1 MLADCLAINV
11 TPTDFFIILFDMCN
25 VDESTK
31 VTLTFWDVIEVI
43 VHLSTLFIFIDFL
56 FVLFLIYLFQN

>member
-1 MLADCLAINV
+1 
-11 TPTDFFIILFDMCN
+11 MCN